1 MAKNFNYR
9 NEIDGIRAVS
19 IIAVLINHISPNVLP
34 SGFIGV
40 DIFFV
45 ISGFLITSS
54 IFSQSS
60 ENFSKFFFSF
70 LEKRVKRLF
79 PSLFVYVLVV
89 SLILI
94 LFNPHPAVSIRTGLT
109 SLLGFSNLYL
119 FKYST
124 DYFAES
130 TYLNPFVNT
139 WSLGIEEQFYI
150 IFPFILLLSGF
161 FKLNLKSLKNSL
173 LSISLISLFSLIL
186 FFYFFERNNSFAYF
200 LLLTRFW
207 EIGLGCITF
216 LLYKSN
222 KIIALKLTNNKNT
235 IISTFLLTFTIISF
249 ALDRKYAIYT
259 IFFNSIITCALLI
272 LIDNKKNSLRNLLSN
287 KILTHIGKL
296 SYSIYL
302 WHWGIISLSYWII
315 GNEKNNFLLIV
326 IIYLVSLISY
336 RFVELPFRYNSWELF
351 GLKTFKLFIGLIFF
365 LISFLL
371 KIEHSKNFRY
381 YLLARVTNN
390 YIDPDS
396 AIISQSI
403 PSTSI
408 NRKNCHSDSFKN
420 NYSFEKIIDK
430 CTHNFN
436 YKINEIKTPKKIY
449 LAGDSH
455 SYQLRILI
463 SKVAQKY
470 SSTLTSIS
478 GGFFPANSFRYTKKG
493 KSFESST
500 TKNLSNDYL
509 KFILNNS
516 SSKDLIVIA
525 NRLQNSFAN
534 PLNQK
539 SYENYQESIFFE
551 NDKKISRD
559 KAMSLWFKKLEEIIK
574 IAKNKGINILYV
586 MPLPEFKLP
595 AKSCLY
601 SAERDNC
608 SKAKR
613 KILLENYYYLNKN
626 LKSLAA
632 NYKNFKLIDPF
643 EDLCDELFCFMKGIA
658 NDKTKEVFYYVDEN
672 HLSTEG
678 TMMLYEQ
685 FISKLDDFYKEN

>member
-1 MAKNFNYR
+1 MTQKLNYR
-9 NEIDGIRAVS
+9 NEIDGIRAIS
-19 IIAVLINHISPNVLP
+19 IIAVLINHINPEILP

-60 ENFSKFFFSF
+60 GNFSKFFLSF

-79 PSLFVYVLVV
+79 PALVVYVLVV

-150 IFPFILLLSGF
+150 LFPFILLLSGF
-161 FKLNLKSLKNSL
+161 FKRNLKSLRNSL
-173 LSISLISLFSLIL
+173 LTISLVSLFSLIL

-200 LLLTRFW
+200 LPITRFW

-222 KIIALKLTNNKNT
+222 KIISLGLSNKKNK
-235 IISTFLLTFTIISF
+235 IISTFLLIITIFSFTFEI
-249 ALDRKYAIYT
+249 KYAVYN
-259 IFFNSIITCALLI
+259 IFFNTIITSILLI
-272 LIDNKKNSLRNLLSN
+272 QIDNKESFLRNILSN
-287 KILTHIGKL
+287 KFLTHIGKL

-315 GNEKNNFLLIV
+315 GNEKNNFLLIL

-336 RFVELPFRYNSWELF
+336 RFVELPLRYSSWKLFRLN
-351 GLKTFKLFIGLIFF
+351 TFKVFILSTSFV
-365 LISFLL
+365 ISFLF
-371 KIEHSKNFRY
+371 KIEQSKVFRY
-381 YLLARVTNN
+381 KLLARVTNN

-396 AIISQSI
+396 AVISQSI

-420 NYSFEKIIDK
+420 DYSFKEVIEKCSHD
-430 CTHNFN
+430 FS
-436 YKINEIKTPKKIY
+436 YKNNKETNSKTIY

-455 SYQLRILI
+455 SYQLRILF
-463 SKVAQKY
+463 SKVAKKY
-470 SSTLTSIS
+470 SSSFTSFS
-478 GGFFPANSFRYTKKG
+478 GGFFPSNNFRYTTKG

-509 KFILNNS
+509 EFILEKS
-516 SSKDLIVIA
+516 KPKDLVVIA
-525 NRLQNSFAN
+525 NRLQNSFAT
-534 PLNQK
+534 PLTQK
-539 SYENYQESIFFE
+539 SYETDQENIFLV
-551 NDKKISRD
+551 NNKKISRD
-559 KAMSLWFKKLEEIIK
+559 KAMNLWFEKLEDFIK
-574 IAKNKGINILYV
+574 KAKNKEINILYV
-586 MPLPEFKLP
+586 MPLPEFELS

-601 SAERDNC
+601 
-608 SKAKR
+608 
-613 KILLENYYYLNKN
+613 
-626 LKSLAA
+626 
-632 NYKNFKLIDPF
+632 
-643 EDLCDELFCFMKGIA
+643 
-658 NDKTKEVFYYVDEN
+658 
-672 HLSTEG
+672 
-678 TMMLYEQ
+678 
-685 FISKLDDFYKEN
+685 

>member
-1 MAKNFNYR
+1 MTQKLNYR

-19 IIAVLINHISPNVLP
+19 IIAVLINHINPQMLP

-54 IFSQSS
+54 IFSKSS
-60 ENFSKFFFSF
+60 GNFSKFFLNF

-79 PSLFVYVLVV
+79 PALVFYVLVV

-119 FKYST
+119 YKYST

-150 IFPFILLLSGF
+150 LFPFILLLSGF
-161 FKLNLKSLKNSL
+161 FKRNLKSLKNSL
-173 LSISLISLFSLIL
+173 LTISLASLFSLLL

-200 LLLTRFW
+200 LPITRFW

-216 LLYKSN
+216 LLYKGN
-222 KIIALKLTNNKNT
+222 KIISLGLSHKKDT
-235 IISTFLLTFTIISF
+235 IISTFLFIITIFSFT
-249 ALDRKYAIYT
+249 LDRKYAVYN
-259 IFFNSIITCALLI
+259 IFLNTVITSVLLI
-272 LIDNKKNSLRNLLSN
+272 QIDNKESFLRNLLSN
-287 KILTHIGKL
+287 KCLTHIGKL

-315 GNEKNNFLLIV
+315 GNEKNNFLLIL

-336 RFVELPFRYNSWELF
+336 RFIEVPFRYSSWKLF
-351 GLKTFKLFIGLIFF
+351 KLNTFKLFILSISFV
-365 LISFLL
+365 ISFLL
-371 KIEHSKNFRY
+371 KIEQSKFLRY
-381 YLLARVTNN
+381 KLLARVTNN

-396 AIISQSI
+396 AVISQSI

-420 NYSFEKIIDK
+420 DYLFEEVIERCSHDF
-430 CTHNFN
+430 T
-436 YKINEIKTPKKIY
+436 YKNNEIYKSRTIF

-455 SYQLRILI
+455 SYQLRILF
-463 SKVAQKY
+463 SKIAKKY
-470 SSTLTSIS
+470 SSSFSSIS

-493 KSFESST
+493 KSFESSI

-509 KFILNNS
+509 EFILKNS
-516 SSKDLIVIA
+516 NPKDLIVIA
-525 NRLQNSFAN
+525 NRLQNSYAN
-534 PLNQK
+534 PLTKK
-539 SYENYQESIFFE
+539 SNETYQENIFFE
-551 NDKKISRD
+551 DNKKISRD
-559 KAMSLWFKKLEEIIK
+559 KAMNLWFMKLEEIVK
-574 IAKNKGINILYV
+574 KAKNKEINILYI
-586 MPLPEFKLP
+586 MPFPEFKMS

-601 SAERDNC
+601 SVARDNC
-608 SKAKR
+608 SKSSKE
-613 KILLENYYYLNKN
+613 ILLKNYYYLNKN
-626 LKSLAA
+626 LISLSTK
-632 NYKNFKLIDPF
+632 YKNFELIDPF
-643 EDLCDELFCFMKGIA
+643 KDLCDEFFCFMKGIA
-658 NDKTKEVFYYVDEN
+658 YDKTKEVFYYVDDN

-678 TMMLYEQ
+678 SMMLYEQ
-685 FISKLDDFYKEN
+685 ITNKMDDLYLN